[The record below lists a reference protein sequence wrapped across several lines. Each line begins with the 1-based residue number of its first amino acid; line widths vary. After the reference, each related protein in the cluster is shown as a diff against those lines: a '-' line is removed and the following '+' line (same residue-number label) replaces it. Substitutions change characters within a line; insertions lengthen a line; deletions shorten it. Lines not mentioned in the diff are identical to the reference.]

1 MLTSQFNENVSLTR
15 QQHCSA
21 DVRGIVQ
28 ASLIIMITIYLMSLG
43 KEKSEEQFLYM
54 GI

>member
-1 MLTSQFNENVSLTR
+1 MLTSQFNENASLTR

-28 ASLIIMITIYLMSLG
+28 AKKKITTD
-43 KEKSEEQFLYM
+43 E
-54 GI
+54 

>member
-28 ASLIIMITIYLMSLG
+28 A
-43 KEKSEEQFLYM
+43 KKKSRLTSKVR
-54 GI
+54 